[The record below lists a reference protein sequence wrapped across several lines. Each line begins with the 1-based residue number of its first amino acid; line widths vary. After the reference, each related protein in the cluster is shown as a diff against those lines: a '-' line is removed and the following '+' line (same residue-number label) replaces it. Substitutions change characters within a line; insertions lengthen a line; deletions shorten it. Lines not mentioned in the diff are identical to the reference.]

1 MIQSMTGF
9 GRAVSLL
16 TNKKI
21 TVEVNSL
28 NSKQLDINIRIPSL
42 YKEKEIE
49 IRSHLSSELRRGKVD
64 LSVFV
69 ENISNDLKYK
79 PNQERV
85 RMYMSSLQEISHSPI
100 PAGDLLRIAMGLP
113 ESMITERK
121 DLNEIEWTTVMSLV
135 KQATTSLID
144 YRVAEG
150 ESLHQ
155 DLKSHI
161 HSIHTYHKQVPNF
174 EQERIDLVKARIRK
188 KLDDVLSAVD
198 FDRDRLEQEMVHFT
212 EKFDI
217 SEEKVRLNNHC
228 DYFLDTMDLESPNGK
243 KLGFIC
249 QELGREI
256 NTMGSKA
263 NHTQIQRL
271 VVQMKDALEKI
282 KEQVL
287 NVL

>member
-1 MIQSMTGF
+1 
-9 GRAVSLL
+9 
-16 TNKKI
+16 
-21 TVEVNSL
+21 VEVNSL
-28 NSKQLDINIRIPSL
+28 NSKQLDINIRIPTL
-42 YKEKEIE
+42 YKKKEIE

-69 ENISNDLKYK
+69 ENISNELKYK

-85 RMYMSSLQEISHSPI
+85 RAYMSSLQEISDTPI

-113 ESMITERK
+113 ESMIAEHE
-121 DLNEIEWTTVMSLV
+121 DLNDAEWTTVINLV
-135 KQATTSLID
+135 KQATTSLIE
-144 YRVAEG
+144 YRVSEG
-150 ESLHQ
+150 ESLSK

-161 HSIHTYHKQVPNF
+161 HTIYAHHKQVSNF

-188 KLDDVLSAVD
+188 KLDDVMSAVD
-198 FDRDRLEQEMVHFT
+198 YDRDRLEQEMVHFT

-228 DYFLDTMDLESPNGK
+228 DYFLDTMDLEAPNGK

>member
-85 RMYMSSLQEISHSPI
+85 RMYMSSLQEISQSTI

-113 ESMITERK
+113 ESMIAERE
-121 DLNEIEWTTVMSLV
+121 DLNDIEWNTVMSLV

-144 YRVAEG
+144 YRVSEG
-150 ESLHQ
+150 ESLHK

-161 HSIHTYHKQVPNF
+161 HNIHTHHKQVSNF

-188 KLDDVLSAVD
+188 KLDDLMSAVD
-198 FDRDRLEQEMVHFT
+198 YDRDRLEQEMVHFT

>member
-1 MIQSMTGF
+1 MIHSMTGF

-16 TNKKI
+16 PNKKI

-28 NSKQLDINIRIPSL
+28 NSKQLDINVRIPSL
-42 YKEKEIE
+42 YKKKEIE
-49 IRSHLSSELRRGKVD
+49 IRSYLSSHLRRGKID
-64 LSVFV
+64 LSIFI
-69 ENISNDLKYK
+69 ENTCNELKFK

-85 RMYMSSLQEISHSPI
+85 RMYMSSLQEISQSPV
-100 PAGDLLRIAMGLP
+100 AEVDLLRIAMGLP
-113 ESMITERK
+113 ESMSAERDELD
-121 DLNEIEWTTVMSLV
+121 DLEWTSVMNLV
-135 KQATTSLID
+135 KEAIANLVDFRVSEGLSLD
-144 YRVAEG
+144 K
-150 ESLHQ
+150 
-155 DLKSHI
+155 DLKSYI
-161 HSIHTYHKQVPNF
+161 EFINECLNQVPHF
-174 EQERIDLVKARIRK
+174 EQERIDLVKLRITK
-188 KLDDVLSAVD
+188 KLEDVLSSLD
-198 FDRDRLEQEMVHFT
+198 FDRNRLEQEMIHFT

-217 SEEKVRLNNHC
+217 SEEKVRLKNHC
-228 DYFLDTMDLESPNGK
+228 IYFIDTMGAKSPNGK

-287 NVL
+287 NIL

>member
-16 TNKKI
+16 PNKKI

-49 IRSHLSSELRRGKVD
+49 IRSYLSSLLRRGKVD
-64 LSVFV
+64 LSIFV
-69 ENISNDLKYK
+69 ENISTELKYK

-85 RMYMSSLQEISHSPI
+85 RMYMSSLQEITQSPI
-100 PAGDLLRIAMGLP
+100 NEGDLLQIAMGLP
-113 ESMITERK
+113 ESMSTEREAL
-121 DLNEIEWTTVMSLV
+121 DELEWACVMNLV
-135 KQATTSLID
+135 QEAVTGLVD
-144 YRVAEG
+144 YRVSEG
-150 ESLHQ
+150 VSLDQ

-161 HSIHTYHKQVPNF
+161 DCITKYHNQVPSF
-174 EQERIDLVKARIRK
+174 EKERIDRVKLRIRK
-188 KLDDVLSAVD
+188 KLEDILTAVD
-198 FDRDRLEQEMVHFT
+198 FDSDRLEQEMIHFT

-217 SEEKVRLNNHC
+217 SEEKVRLKNHC
-228 DYFLDTMDLESPNGK
+228 AYFLDTMGTESPNGK

-263 NHTQIQRL
+263 NHTEIQRL

>member
-113 ESMITERK
+113 ESMIAERE

>member
-69 ENISNDLKYK
+69 ENISNDLKHK

-85 RMYMSSLQEISHSPI
+85 RMYMSSLQEISNSPI

-113 ESMITERK
+113 ESMIAERE

-144 YRVAEG
+144 YRVSEG

-174 EQERIDLVKARIRK
+174 EQERIDLV
-188 KLDDVLSAVD
+188 
-198 FDRDRLEQEMVHFT
+198 
-212 EKFDI
+212 
-217 SEEKVRLNNHC
+217 
-228 DYFLDTMDLESPNGK
+228 
-243 KLGFIC
+243 
-249 QELGREI
+249 
-256 NTMGSKA
+256 
-263 NHTQIQRL
+263 
-271 VVQMKDALEKI
+271 
-282 KEQVL
+282 
-287 NVL
+287 

>member
-69 ENISNDLKYK
+69 ENISNDLKHK

-85 RMYMSSLQEISHSPI
+85 RMYMSSLQEISNSPI

-113 ESMITERK
+113 ESMIAERE

-144 YRVAEG
+144 YRVSEG

-228 DYFLDTMDLESPNGK
+228 DYFLDTMDLETPNGK